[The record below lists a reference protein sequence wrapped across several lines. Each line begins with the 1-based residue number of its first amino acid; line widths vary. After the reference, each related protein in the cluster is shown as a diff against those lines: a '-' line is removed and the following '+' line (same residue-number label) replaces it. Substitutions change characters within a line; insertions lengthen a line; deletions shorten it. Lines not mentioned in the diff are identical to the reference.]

1 MHYPLCYGEA
11 RAQYTGARLRIC
23 LGHCLRNAQSTA
35 LRVDERF
42 APSAGV
48 LIHIVCG

>member
-1 MHYPLCYGEA
+1 LCYGER
-11 RAQYTGARLRIC
+11 RAQYTGADLAQ
-23 LGHCLRNAQSTA
+23 CLRNAQPRA

-42 APSAGV
+42 ASARGL